1 MLVLDKHIFKASK
14 ALDCKTCDNIISL
27 FERGAKTFDERRNY
41 YVIKPSL
48 KDAQYNYLFPILN
61 KFLLQYCDKHL
72 FLERRRNQWSIDSGF
87 NIQKYLPGTCYE
99 QHLDNK
105 DWDGHMEHGKDE
117 HDCRRILGWMVYLND
132 IKKDGG
138 TYWPQQ
144 RFTTKPRAGDLYIW
158 PAGWTHSHMGVI
170 APKETKYILTGWCSL
185 NPK

>member
-1 MLVLDKHIFKASK
+1 MDKYIFKKSK
-14 ALDCKTCDNIISL
+14 ALDRKTCDHIINV
-27 FERGAKTFDERRNY
+27 FEKSNPEWEKTRKNY
-41 YVIKPSL
+41 YLVIGKL
-48 KDAQYNYLFPILN
+48 DTIKFNFLLPILM
-61 KFLLQYCDKHL
+61 KYLREYCSKHPFLYTRQSD
-72 FLERRRNQWSIDSGF
+72 FALENEF

-99 QHLDNK
+99 QHIDNK
-105 DWDGHMEHGKDE
+105 MYHGHMEHGKNE
-117 HDCRRILGWMVYLND
+117 WDCRRLLGWMIYLND